1 MALAMYRDD
10 YPTCKVTHATLR
22 IYGEHLQPDDLS
34 ALLNLTPSKCQKKG
48 QITPATSIAA
58 VGGWF
63 LSSEGQVA
71 SRDVQRHIVW
81 ILDQINDRQALL
93 KDLQAE
99 GYEMDIFCFW
109 VSAHGHGGPELS
121 HEIMQRLGSM
131 RLKVSFDIYC

>member
-1 MALAMYRDD
+1 MYRDD

-22 IYGEHLQPDDLS
+22 IYGDQLQPDELS
-34 ALLNLTPSKCQKKG
+34 IQLGLTPSKCQKKG
-48 QITPATSIAA
+48 QITQARSISP

-63 LSSEGQVA
+63 LSSQGQVE

-81 ILDQINDRQALL
+81 ILDQINDRQAFL
-93 KDLQAE
+93 KDLQDQ

-121 HEIMQRLGSM
+121 HEIMQRLSSM
-131 RLKVSFDIYC
+131 RLKVGFDIYC